1 MKNIKGNKFLTIAGV
16 AGEVYKITYTK
27 CFEVDII
34 NSSEGDLYVG
44 DSEGFTTE
52 DDVSDYAVIKSGSYY
67 NGLRVSG
74 ALYLKTNGAG
84 EITVIRFS

>member
-16 AGEVYKITYTK
+16 AGEVYRITYTK

-34 NSSEGDLYVG
+34 NSSDGDLYVG
-44 DSEGFTTE
+44 SSENFTTE
-52 DDVSDYAVIKSGSYY
+52 DGVSNYAVIKSGGYY

-74 ALYLKTNGAG
+74 SLYLKSNGTG